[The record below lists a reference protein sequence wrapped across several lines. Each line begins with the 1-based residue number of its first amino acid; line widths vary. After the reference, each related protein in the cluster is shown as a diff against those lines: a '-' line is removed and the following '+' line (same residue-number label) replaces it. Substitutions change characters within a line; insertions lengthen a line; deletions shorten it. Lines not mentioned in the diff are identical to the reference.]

1 MPDVVVYDEDI
12 TKQLRLTHEVDNQV
26 VLTTSEVS
34 LDKSA
39 EDLSTIREKT
49 WLIINL
55 QELEDAVAM
64 IKAAKPRG

>member
-12 TKQLRLTHEVDNQV
+12 TKQLRLTHGVDNQV
-26 VLTTSEVS
+26 VLTTSEIS

-64 IKAAKPRG
+64 VKAAKPRG